1 MLCSGEDYDDLCGD
15 NIRKGRWMTEI
26 IVIAFVVSISVVTY
40 FIVRRMLRDR
50 RVRKLTA
57 TPFPADWEDILV
69 RNIPLYRHLPNPLKE
84 QLHNDIK
91 IFINEKRFEGLGGL
105 DITDEIRVTIAAEAS
120 MLLLNRKNRDYPRL
134 SSVLVYPSAYVA
146 KQTTAI
152 GGGGYI
158 EGKSV
163 RLGESWQ
170 YGSVVLAW
178 DYVRQGA
185 INPGDGHN
193 VVFHE
198 FAHQLDQEDGVS
210 DGAPVLAKGSSYAVW
225 ASVMSREYERLR
237 STAARHKKGVMD
249 SYGATNPAEFFAVA
263 TETFFEKPVQLKKK
277 APDLYEEL
285 KDFYKVDPAEWLKDS
300 S

>member
-1 MLCSGEDYDDLCGD
+1 
-15 NIRKGRWMTEI
+15 MTEI

-91 IFINEKRFEGLGGL
+91 IFIDEKRFEGLGGL

-198 FAHQLDQEDGVS
+198 FAHQLDQEDGV
-210 DGAPVLAKGSSYAVW
+210 YA
-225 ASVMSREYERLR
+225 
-237 STAARHKKGVMD
+237 STAYDR
-249 SYGATNPAEFFAVA
+249 Y
-263 TETFFEKPVQLKKK
+263 VQ
-277 APDLYEEL
+277 
-285 KDFYKVDPAEWLKDS
+285 VS
-300 S
+300 